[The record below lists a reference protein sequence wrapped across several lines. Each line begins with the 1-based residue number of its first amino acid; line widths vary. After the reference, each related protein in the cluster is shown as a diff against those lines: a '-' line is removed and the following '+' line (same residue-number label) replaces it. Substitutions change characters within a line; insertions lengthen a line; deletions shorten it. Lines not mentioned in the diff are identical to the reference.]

1 VVTQENATV
10 ALSKNIMKTKNE
22 DMNNN
27 PATTTDKELMD
38 RVLSIAE
45 GFQFS
50 HYGFKLIQ
58 KIILEHNG
66 HRMADGNVKKPAIIN
81 ELTQTHVHSRKR

>member
-1 VVTQENATV
+1 
-10 ALSKNIMKTKNE
+10 
-22 DMNNN
+22 MN
-27 PATTTDKELMD
+27 DKELIN

-58 KIILEHNG
+58 KLILEHNG
-66 HRMADGNVKKPAIIN
+66 HRMAGDSVEKPAIIN
-81 ELTQTHVHSRKR
+81 ELTQTSGHSDN

>member
-1 VVTQENATV
+1 MVTQGNAT
-10 ALSKNIMKTKNE
+10 AAHFKNIIKTKNE

-27 PATTTDKELMD
+27 PATTTDKELIN
-38 RVLSIAE
+38 RVYSLAE

-58 KIILEHNG
+58 KLILEHNE
-66 HRMADGNVKKPAIIN
+66 HRMAGDNAKTPAIIN
-81 ELTQTHVHSRKR
+81 E